1 MFLDL
6 KKAFDTVD
14 HNILLDKIAN
24 YGIKGTAHRW
34 LESYLSNR
42 TQCCCVNGKLSSPSI
57 MKTGIPQGSGLGPL
71 LFLIYINDLPKCL
84 NAGTKPDMFADDT
97 QIATSSDDIKV
108 ITETLNRDLINVAN
122 WLSANKL
129 TLNNS
134 KTEYMIIGSKKRL
147 SQVTA
152 DPAISVGNLEIKR
165 VEMTKSLGLMIDESL
180 DWTAQVE
187 HISKKV
193 TSGLAILRRLRDTV
207 EFNTLI
213 TIYQSIIQPYFDYC
227 AQVWGCLGKTL
238 AAKVQKLQNRAFR
251 IITRENYTTRS
262 ADILNKLKVPNLE
275 KRRMQQLSIL
285 MYKVKNKLVPDYL
298 YDIFTNVS
306 DVHDHNTRQSGA
318 DLTLP
323 KPKTNSMKNAFS
335 YRGAEVWNCLPAS
348 VKASTTI
355 ANFKSNLKH
364 AN

>member
-1 MFLDL
+1 
-6 KKAFDTVD
+6 
-14 HNILLDKIAN
+14 
-24 YGIKGTAHRW
+24 
-34 LESYLSNR
+34 
-42 TQCCCVNGKLSSPSI
+42 
-57 MKTGIPQGSGLGPL
+57 
-71 LFLIYINDLPKCL
+71 
-84 NAGTKPDMFADDT
+84 MFADDT

-108 ITETLNRDLINVAN
+108 ITETLNRDLNNVAN

-238 AAKVQKLQNRAFR
+238 
-251 IITRENYTTRS
+251 
-262 ADILNKLKVPNLE
+262 NKLKVPNLE
-275 KRRMQQLSIL
+275 KRRMQQLSII

-364 AN
+364 TN

>member
-1 MFLDL
+1 
-6 KKAFDTVD
+6 
-14 HNILLDKIAN
+14 
-24 YGIKGTAHRW
+24 
-34 LESYLSNR
+34 
-42 TQCCCVNGKLSSPSI
+42 
-57 MKTGIPQGSGLGPL
+57 
-71 LFLIYINDLPKCL
+71 
-84 NAGTKPDMFADDT
+84 MFADDT

-207 EFNTLI
+207 EFNTL
-213 TIYQSIIQPYFDYC
+213 TRRP
-227 AQVWGCLGKTL
+227 LG
-238 AAKVQKLQNRAFR
+238 V
-251 IITRENYTTRS
+251 
-262 ADILNKLKVPNLE
+262 NLGS
-275 KRRMQQLSIL
+275 L
-285 MYKVKNKLVPDYL
+285 D
-298 YDIFTNVS
+298 T
-306 DVHDHNTRQSGA
+306 SGHRPH
-318 DLTLP
+318 P
-323 KPKTNSMKNAFS
+323 KPNHPPTQNPITHPKPPTQPPNQPTLF
-335 YRGAEVWNCLPAS
+335 
-348 VKASTTI
+348 
-355 ANFKSNLKH
+355 
-364 AN
+364 

>member
-1 MFLDL
+1 
-6 KKAFDTVD
+6 
-14 HNILLDKIAN
+14 
-24 YGIKGTAHRW
+24 
-34 LESYLSNR
+34 
-42 TQCCCVNGKLSSPSI
+42 
-57 MKTGIPQGSGLGPL
+57 
-71 LFLIYINDLPKCL
+71 
-84 NAGTKPDMFADDT
+84 MFADDT

-108 ITETLNRDLINVAN
+108 ITETLNRDLNNVAD

-134 KTEYMIIGSKKRL
+134 KTEYMIIGSKRRL

-152 DPAISVGNLEIKR
+152 DPAINVGNLEIKR
-165 VEMTKSLGLMIDESL
+165 VETTKSLGLMIDESL
-180 DWTAQVE
+180 TWTAQVE

-238 AAKVQKLQNRAFR
+238 AAKLQKLQNRAFR
-251 IITRENYTTRS
+251 IITRENYSTRS
-262 ADILNKLKVPNLE
+262 ADMLNKLGIPNLE

-285 MYKVKNKLVPDYL
+285 MYKVKNRSVPDYL
-298 YDIFTNVS
+298 CDMFTNVG
-306 DVHDHNTRQSGA
+306 DVHDHNTRQSETN
-318 DLTLP
+318 LTLP
-323 KPKTNSMKNAFS
+323 KPKTNNMKNAIS

-348 VKASTTI
+348 LKSSTSI
-355 ANFKSNLKH
+355 NHFKSNLKH